1 MSTEVAAVE
10 SAVLIEAAADAA
22 VVPAEDRST
31 TVVRTKAEI
40 TATTTTSTAAG
51 ADEAVEVH
59 AGAAVDEAV
68 EVAEAPLDRR

>member
-22 VVPAEDRST
+22 VVPVEDRST
-31 TVVRTKAEI
+31 AAVRTKAEI

-51 ADEAVEVH
+51 EDEAVEVH